1 MGVVSCQKE
10 KRLLVQEFVGA
21 ATDTGS
27 AVFGVRH
34 APPVMTS
41 SARVSSIVFMSPQ
54 GTASAGKNA
63 PELSR
68 RLYCVWTRGYQ
79 LPSNTQQYIVELL
92 RVMYVCHRALHSVPD
107 RKMHREH
114 IVTVWRRNEDAL
126 AKKPFERC
134 MLGSRQGRGWCCR
147 EGVHLPAIDLN
158 LTNNTI

>member
-92 RVMYVCHRALHSVPD
+92 RVMCVT
-107 RKMHREH
+107 EH
-114 IVTVWRRNEDAL
+114 FIVFRV
-126 AKKPFERC
+126 ERC
-134 MLGSRQGRGWCCR
+134 TVNTSSRC
-147 EGVHLPAIDLN
+147 GVATKMRSRKSLSNAACSAVAKAVGGAAEKACISPRLI
-158 LTNNTI
+158 